1 MKAERISD
9 NIYWV
14 GGIDWKLRD
23 FHGYETERGSTYN
36 AYLVIDEKITLID
49 TVKNYLSKEMLERI
63 SSVID
68 PAKIDIIISNHVEP
82 DHSGSIS
89 EVLALAKN
97 AVVYTSA
104 TGGVKGLNGYYGELP
119 LKAVKTGDTLCTGK
133 YTFHFTATPMVQWPD
148 NMVTYLEQEQIL
160 FSNDAFGQ
168 HYSSNERYDENAD
181 MCAVYYEAKK
191 YYANIV
197 QPYASQVKAALK
209 ALENLPLSLIAP
221 SHGILWKKNI
231 PDILSLYTDWS
242 NLVSED
248 SAVIVYDTMYGSTE
262 KMAHAVCDGFLAKGI
277 PAKLMD
283 LQHNTLSDIVTE
295 IMTAK
300 YLAVGCP
307 TINNSILPTV
317 SGFLTYFK
325 SLNSFPHKAF
335 VFGSYGWSGQAV
347 QLVEAQLLS
356 GKVEQMIPSQRV
368 LFVPNKDSLEAL
380 SSSISS
386 AIG

>member
-1 MKAERISD
+1 
-9 NIYWV
+9 
-14 GGIDWKLRD
+14 
-23 FHGYETERGSTYN
+23 
-36 AYLVIDEKITLID
+36 
-49 TVKNYLSKEMLERI
+49 MLERI

-133 YTFHFTATPMVQWPD
+133 YTFHFTATPMVHWPD